1 MTRGLLSGVLAIVLA
16 AAGCAETIEYQYV
29 GTEIV
34 RNDEGHVVGH
44 KELLI
49 DARDG
54 REFEQVTNY
63 VPMYNDKG
71 DIVGYQEPIRGG
83 AVIRSPDGRRIGA
96 RYTDLRSRGSNP
108 GSEGLTITI
117 QPPP

>member
-1 MTRGLLSGVLAIVLA
+1 MKRKLLAALAAMLV

-34 RNDEGHVVGH
+34 RNDHGHVIGH

-54 REFEQVTNY
+54 REFEQVVNY
-63 VPMYNDKG
+63 VPMYNEKG
-71 DIVGYQEPIRGG
+71 DIIGYQEPIRGG
-83 AVIRSPDGRRIGA
+83 AVIRSPDGKRIGA
-96 RYTDLRSRGSNP
+96 RYTDLRSRGTNP

-117 QPPP
+117 QP